1 MKKVY
6 KAPIMECTDF
16 ISEEYLLQT
25 SGITGNINGED
36 ELGWGGVD
44 EDGTGVPEAKYRGIW
59 YEDGL
64 W

>member
-1 MKKVY
+1 
-6 KAPIMECTDF
+6 MECTDF

-44 EDGTGVPEAKYRGIW
+44 EDGTGVPEAKYRGVW